1 MLNSEKYP
9 YLSQPKFAHFNN
21 KNEDELDIRQFFSVL
36 RRRVLLISGVTAVVV
51 TVATPKEEKTSPVY
65 VGAFEIL
72 TKPITKESKVI
83 ASAPQTI
90 PSVNKTSSLEISN
103 TNTETAIKVLRSPQV
118 IQPIVDQLKSKYRYI
133 DYDALVGDLVIK
145 SSVPN
150 ILNVQYAS
158 SDQKLADE
166 VSKLLADAYLQY
178 SLKETQLNV
187 NQAIEYVNKKIKSTQ
202 LQVNNLQKQLHNLQ
216 TKNNLIAPAQRYQE
230 LTSQVASL
238 QQQQR
243 ENRLQLEELVVRYQ
257 DLQKELAKN
266 PGERASNSLL
276 TQNVRYQQILDRIQ
290 AIDIEIAQ
298 KSAVYLETHP
308 EIIILKEKKAYL
320 LPLLTGEE
328 IRVQGELQSQIRS
341 LSARDQFFDEQIKTL
356 NQDINNLVNVSH
368 DYDNIQQ
375 QLQIAKS
382 GLAQYTAKQ
391 QELEIEKSQKQQPW
405 VLLDQKLTPVNQ
417 PAATSESGQRNL
429 AIEGALG
436 LLLGIGAALVVDK
449 LSNIFY
455 SAQELKK
462 NIKLPLLGTVPL
474 KKELN
479 VSPQTHISRRLQK
492 TNRASL
498 SEIFYSL
505 YTKIMFLGSDD
516 RIRSLV
522 ISSAGQ
528 GDGKSTVAVHL
539 AQAAAAMGQRVLLVD
554 ANLRCPSLH
563 HRLGI
568 LNVQG
573 LTEVISQDLD
583 WQNIIERSPIEENL
597 YVMTS
602 GVIPPDSVRLLAS
615 QKMQHLMYELQANF
629 DLVIYDT
636 PSLLG
641 LPDAHLLASNTNGM
655 LLVAGLGQLK
665 RNALKQVLTDIE
677 ISGTPLLGMIANKS
691 KDATPVSSI
700 QYQQHPKQ
708 NMSVAKVDL
717 ETKNTSKVN
726 PESTVSVGVSA
737 NN

>member
-9 YLSQPKFAHFNN
+9 YLSQPKFTHFNN
-21 KNEDELDIRQFFSVL
+21 KNEDEPDIRQFFSFL

-51 TVATPKEEKTSPVY
+51 TVAAPKEETTPPVY
-65 VGAFEIL
+65 VGSFEIL
-72 TKPITKESKVI
+72 TKPITKESKTI
-83 ASAPQTI
+83 ASAPQTL
-90 PSVNKTSSLEISN
+90 PSGNRTSSVEISN

-118 IQPIVDQLKSKYRYI
+118 IQPIVAQLKSKYKYI

-158 SDQKLADE
+158 SNQKLSGD
-166 VSKLLADAYLQY
+166 VSKLLADAYLKY

-187 NQAIEYVNKKIKSTQ
+187 NQTIEYVNKQIKSTEAR
-202 LQVNNLQKQLHNLQ
+202 VNNLQKQLHNLQ
-216 TKNNLIAPAQRYQE
+216 TKNNLLAPAQRYQE

-238 QQQQR
+238 QQQQT
-243 ENRLQLEELVVRYQ
+243 ENRLQLEELVIRYQ

-290 AIDIEIAQ
+290 SIDIEIAQ

-356 NQDINNLVNVSH
+356 NQDINNLVTVSR

-375 QLQIAKS
+375 QLQIAKT

-405 VLLDQKLTPVNQ
+405 VLLDQKLTPVSQ
-417 PAATSESGQRNL
+417 PATSESDKRNL

-479 VSPQTHISRRLQK
+479 VAPQTHISRRLQK

-568 LNVQG
+568 LNVHG

-583 WQNIIERSPIEENL
+583 WRNIIERSPIEENL

-615 QKMQHLMYELQANF
+615 QKMQNLMYELQANF

-641 LPDAHLLASNTNGM
+641 LPDAHLLAPNTNGM

-700 QYQQHPKQ
+700 QYQQHPKE
-708 NMSVAKVDL
+708 NMSVARVDL

-726 PESTVSVGVSA
+726 PESTVSVGVRA
-737 NN
+737 DN